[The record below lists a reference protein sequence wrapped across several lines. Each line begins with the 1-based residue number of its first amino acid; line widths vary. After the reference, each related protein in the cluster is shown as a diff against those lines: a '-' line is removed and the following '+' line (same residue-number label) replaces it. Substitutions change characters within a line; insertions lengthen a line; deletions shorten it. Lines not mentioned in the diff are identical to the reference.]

1 MKKTFLSISI
11 IAASFILLSDVN
23 AQDNLSLGVKG
34 NFGHSWMNGDGKNLF
49 KPSYGAGLRL
59 VYSANAHLGIGGDL
73 SFSAEGSKKELSE
86 GQTEVCTNLNYI
98 RLTPQVL
105 YFFGEY
111 GDAVRPKIFA
121 GPSLGFLVGGK
132 TKTTVGDVTTSV
144 DSKDSYKGFDAGALI
159 GAGVNCRVAPGK
171 WLNLDL
177 GYTHGFI
184 DQTKADNSTAYNRN
198 FVIGVG
204 LTWGIGKVKPDDI
217 GVK

>member
-1 MKKTFLSISI
+1 MKKTFLSFAILSLGC
-11 IAASFILLSDVN
+11 ILLSDVK

-34 NFGHSWMNGDGKNLF
+34 NFGHAWMNADGKSLF
-49 KPSYGAGLRL
+49 KPTAAAGLRL

-73 SFSAEGSKKELSE
+73 LFSAEGSKKEFSE
-86 GQTEVCTNLNYI
+86 GTTEVRTNLNYI
-98 RLTPQVL
+98 RAVPQVL

-121 GPSLGFLVGGK
+121 GPSFGFLVGGK
-132 TKTTVGDVTTSV
+132 IKTETGGTTVTA
-144 DSKDSYKGFDAGALI
+144 DSRDYYNGFDLGALI
-159 GAGVNCRVAPGK
+159 GAGVNCRLSPGS

-184 DQTKADNSTAYNRN
+184 DQTKADNTTAYNRN
-198 FVIGVG
+198 IAVGIGV
-204 LTWGIGKVKPDDI
+204 TWGIGKVKPEQV